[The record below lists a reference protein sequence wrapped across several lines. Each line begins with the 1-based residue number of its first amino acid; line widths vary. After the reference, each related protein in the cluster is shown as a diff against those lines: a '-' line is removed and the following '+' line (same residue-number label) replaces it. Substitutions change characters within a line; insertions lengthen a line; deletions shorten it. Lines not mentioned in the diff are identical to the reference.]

1 MLYPALRPLFFTLPP
16 ETAHDAALRALDLA
30 ARAGLANLVAA
41 PATTARGPVSAM
53 GIAFPNRVGIAAG
66 LDKNGVHVDGLGTLG
81 CGFIEVGT
89 VTPRP
94 QAGNPR
100 PRMFRIP
107 AARALI
113 NRMGFNNDGADRL
126 VENLAR
132 TRWRGVLGI
141 NIGKNFDTPLERATE
156 DYLACLRKVYA
167 SAHYVT
173 VNVSSPNTRGLR
185 SLQLGD
191 ELEALLGALKAEQA
205 RLAAM
210 HGRYVPLA
218 LKIAPDLADGEIAGI
233 AAKLLAHGIDGVIAT
248 NTTLD
253 REAVQGLP
261 HGREAGGLSG
271 APLFEQSTAI
281 VRALAGK
288 LAGEVPIIAAGG
300 ITDGARARA
309 KLEAGATLVQVYS
322 GLIFHGPDLVAE
334 CARACAEGT
343 ARPAA
348 RQ

>member
-41 PATTARGPVSAM
+41 PAATARGPVSAM

-66 LDKNGVHVDGLGTLG
+66 LDKNGAHVDGLGTLG

-248 NTTLD
+248 NTTTSRSGVAGMPHA
-253 REAVQGLP
+253 RE
-261 HGREAGGLSG
+261 EGGLSG
-271 APLFEQSTAI
+271 APLFDRSTAVVALLAKELAGRVAI
-281 VRALAGK
+281 IGCGGILGAADVRAK
-288 LAGEVPIIAAGG
+288 IA
-300 ITDGARARA
+300 
-309 KLEAGATLVQVYS
+309 AGATLVQLYTGLVYR
-322 GLIFHGPDLVAE
+322 GPELIGELV
-334 CARACAEGT
+334 RACDAV
-343 ARPAA
+343 PA
-348 RQ
+348 